1 MRKYG
6 INRKTYQPDYPPV
19 RAIPL
24 FKAIMLFRTEEYILH
39 ISREFGEFG
48 EYLPILT
55 FYFIPIGNLK

>member
-48 EYLPILT
+48 EFT
-55 FYFIPIGNLK
+55 ND